1 MIDTYAVPYK
11 ESMALYTKVYPNEQ
25 YKSLAMQVDEVLDQL
40 QKRLTFLDEMI
51 PKLSAVDN
59 VEMGNDNRPVAVYDL
74 NGLRYSIDKLP
85 QLPRG
90 VYLIRY
96 ANGQVV
102 RKLAGRI
109 GSTDL
114 NLSNKTKITATN

>member
-1 MIDTYAVPYK
+1 
-11 ESMALYTKVYPNEQ
+11 
-25 YKSLAMQVDEVLDQL
+25 MQVDEVLGQL

-51 PKLSAVDN
+51 PKLTAVDN
-59 VEMGNDNRPVAVYDL
+59 VEIGNDNRPVAVYDL
-74 NGLRYSIDKLP
+74 NGLRHSIDKLP

-102 RKLAGRI
+102 RKLAG
-109 GSTDL
+109 
-114 NLSNKTKITATN
+114 K

>member
-11 ESMALYTKVYPNEQ
+11 ESMALHTKVYPNEQ
-25 YKSLAMQVDEVLDQL
+25 YKSLAMQVDEVLGQL

-74 NGLRYSIDKLP
+74 NGFATASINCRNCLAECTS
-85 QLPRG
+85 
-90 VYLIRY
+90 Y
-96 ANGQVV
+96 ATQ
-102 RKLAGRI
+102 
-109 GSTDL
+109 TDR
-114 NLSNKTKITATN
+114 

>member
-11 ESMALYTKVYPNEQ
+11 KSMALHTKVYPNEQ
-25 YKSLAMQVDEVLDQL
+25 YISLAMQVDEVLGQL

-102 RKLAGRI
+102 RKLAG
-109 GSTDL
+109 
-114 NLSNKTKITATN
+114 K

>member
-1 MIDTYAVPYK
+1 
-11 ESMALYTKVYPNEQ
+11 
-25 YKSLAMQVDEVLDQL
+25 
-40 QKRLTFLDEMI
+40 
-51 PKLSAVDN
+51 
-59 VEMGNDNRPVAVYDL
+59 MGWLHDNRPVAVYDL

-102 RKLAGRI
+102 RKLAG
-109 GSTDL
+109 
-114 NLSNKTKITATN
+114 K

>member
-25 YKSLAMQVDEVLDQL
+25 YKSLAMQVDEVLGQL

-114 NLSNKTKITATN
+114 NLSNKTRITATN